1 MRLSSPCFGDA
12 GLPAVS
18 RGARWVVG
26 CAGLAI
32 ALAGCASS
40 DTSPFARQSQRQ
52 LERSIIEEAERELAD
67 AKSQPLA
74 VVTSREPG
82 IERLNIRPDLMQ
94 ELDAM
99 AGPGSYASDAPD
111 LGVDLTGRD
120 VRTVA
125 MSLER
130 AIQTSV
136 QNNYA
141 VQFVRLSPAVSE
153 AQVQAAEGAFDWTLF
168 SNLNFTVT
176 DSPRVSINGGPRGD
190 QSQAVSGNAGLRR
203 QLIGG
208 GRLTL
213 QGDSNYTDND
223 TPGQTNSPN
232 PSTGAQ
238 FSVQWDQPL
247 LRNFGSEVTLAEV
260 RLARNRTRD
269 SVQQMRRDLLR
280 TVSDTERTY
289 WQLVQARQELLI
301 LQRLLDRGEA
311 VRKQLLERARIDANS
326 AQIAD
331 ATARVERRR
340 ADVLRAQTQVQVTSD
355 RLKALVNDPQLPVGS
370 EVVALPSDVAVDAPI
385 KFSLLESLRTAISN
399 RPEVQQAIL
408 AIDDASIRQIVADNQ
423 RLPNLDLRLQTR
435 FASLDNE
442 FGRALDDVPDGD
454 FIDYLAGLAFEV
466 PLGNRRPEAQYR
478 QRRLERMQS
487 VISYRNVVQQVVGDV
502 KSSLYRIKQNYSLIE
517 QTRASRVAA
526 SENVRVL
533 LVEKEQGL
541 GYTVERLS
549 LELDRQEQLAA
560 AEREEVA
567 ALSDYNT
574 AIADLFASM
583 GVSLER
589 NNIVL
594 RVEGP
599 DEPFETGF
607 GKTWFNS
614 GFPRAGSGASAVPPP
629 ASPDLDAAVEQQREA
644 ERTSSEDSAAPAAAP
659 SSADVAEPPRP

>member
-1 MRLSSPCFGDA
+1 VA
-12 GLPAVS
+12 
-18 RGARWVVG
+18 
-26 CAGLAI
+26 
-32 ALAGCASS
+32 ALAGAASAGLLCGCAS
-40 DTSPFARQSQRQ
+40 DDGSPFARQSQRQ
-52 LERSIIEEAERELAD
+52 LERAIVEEAERELQD
-67 AKSQPLA
+67 AKGQPLA
-74 VVTSREPG
+74 VVTTREPG
-82 IERLNIRPDLMQ
+82 MERMNIRQDLMQ
-94 ELDAM
+94 ELQQM
-99 AGPGSYASDAPD
+99 AGPESYLLESPD
-111 LGVDLTGRD
+111 LGVDLTGRG
-120 VRTVA
+120 VRTVS

-130 AIQTSV
+130 AIQTAV
-136 QNNYA
+136 QHNFA

-153 AQVQAAEGAFDWTLF
+153 AQLQAAEGAFDWTLF
-168 SNLNFTVT
+168 SNLNYTVT
-176 DSPRVSINGGPRGD
+176 DSPRVTVNNFSSAD
-190 QSQAVSGNAGLRR
+190 QSQAITGNAGLRR

-208 GRLTL
+208 GRLTI
-213 QGDSNYTDND
+213 QGDSSYTDND
-223 TPGQTNSPN
+223 SPGQTNVPN
-232 PSTGAQ
+232 PAAGAQ
-238 FSVQWDQPL
+238 LSLQWDQPL
-247 LRNFGSEVTLAEV
+247 LRNFGSEVSQAEI

-280 TVSDTERTY
+280 TVSETERNY
-289 WQLVQARQELLI
+289 WQLVQARQDLLI

-340 ADVLRAQTQVQVTSD
+340 SDVLRAQTQVQIISD
-355 RLKALVNDPQLPVGS
+355 RLKTLMNDPQLPVGS
-370 EVVALPSDVAVDAPI
+370 EVVALPSDLAVDAPI
-385 KFSLLESLRTAISN
+385 KFSLLESLRTAIGN
-399 RPEVQQAIL
+399 RPEVQQAIFS
-408 AIDDASIRQIVADNQ
+408 IDDASIRQIVADNQ

-442 FGRALDDVPDGD
+442 VGRAYDDVLDGN

-466 PLGNRRPEAQYR
+466 PLGNRRPEAQLR

-549 LELDRQEQLAA
+549 LELDRQEQLAN

-567 ALSDYNT
+567 ALADYNS
-574 AIADLFASM
+574 AIADLFAAM

-589 NNIVL
+589 NNIAL

-599 DEPFETGF
+599 DEPFQTGF
-607 GKTWFNS
+607 GKTWFN
-614 GFPRAGSGASAVPPP
+614 GAWPRRTSATPAVETPVVEAREPSDAVP
-629 ASPDLDAAVEQQREA
+629 ASPDVEAAIRAEREA
-644 ERTSSEDSAAPAAAP
+644 ERRSSEDAAAPAGP
-659 SSADVAEPPRP
+659 SSSELPVPPRP